1 MTEKSA
7 GNFLSP
13 EALVFLPLAL
23 LLDLIGIVLIIF
35 ALDDFFITDIIGF
48 ATIGSWSWFRS
59 QIKDQGGGTIEM
71 PEREERKNLAQQFQ
85 QKTPK
90 NTEPVKAAA
99 ANASKTSRSAKW
111 AKWTK
116 FLEFVPY
123 LGVLP
128 FWTISVFFE
137 LKE

>member
-1 MTEKSA
+1 MAETNA

-13 EALVFLPLAL
+13 EALVILPIAVT
-23 LLDLIGIVLIIF
+23 LDVIGIILICF

-48 ATIGSWSWFRS
+48 ATIGTWSWFRS
-59 QIKDQGGGTIEM
+59 QVKDKESAVGM
-71 PEREERKNLAQQFQ
+71 PDREERKTQAQQIQ
-85 QKTPK
+85 RSPKEAEATKTTK
-90 NTEPVKAAA
+90 AGKAA
-99 ANASKTSRSAKW
+99 KTTKSAKW
-111 AKWTK
+111 IKWVR

-123 LGVLP
+123 VGVLP

>member
-1 MTEKSA
+1 MSETNA

-23 LLDLIGIVLIIF
+23 LLDLVGIILIIF

-48 ATIGSWSWFRS
+48 ATIGTWSWFRS
-59 QIKDQGGGTIEM
+59 QIKNQGETSSIEM
-71 PEREERKNLAQQFQ
+71 PDREERKNQAQQIKQ
-85 QKTPK
+85 APKEAETTKVSKT
-90 NTEPVKAAA
+90 A
-99 ANASKTSRSAKW
+99 KTSRMAKW
-111 AKWTK
+111 GKWLK

-128 FWTISVFFE
+128 FWTASVFFE